1 MSIARYSK
9 PSSPALNPWSEFDS
23 LMNRVMGSR
32 YGVTNGRS
40 EFMPPVN
47 VREDGDQLVLEAELP
62 GMSEEDIDIEFEN
75 NVLTIRGE
83 KTHEREE
90 HEGERFHVWERQY
103 GSFLRSFTLPRTVRG
118 DEVNASFEN
127 GILTV
132 TMPKTP
138 EAKGRKITIG
148 TPTSVSR

>member
-1 MSIARYSK
+1 MSITQYSK
-9 PSSPALNPWSEFDS
+9 PSSASLNPWSEFDS
-23 LMNRVMGSR
+23 LMSRVMGSR
-32 YGVTNGRS
+32 YGITNGRS

-62 GMSEEDIDIEFEN
+62 GMSEDNIDIEFEN

-83 KTHEREE
+83 KLHEREE
-90 HEGERFHVWERQY
+90 QEGERFHVWERQY
-103 GSFLRSFTLPRTVRG
+103 GTFQRSFTLPRTVRA
-118 DEVNASFEN
+118 DDVNAAFEN

-132 TMPKTP
+132 TMPKIP

-148 TPTSVSR
+148 TSATG